1 MPRIAKRT
9 RRSGTILAAGMMSGC
24 LIAGGAGAMTVKHAG
39 EPPAKTPAGAFNKV
53 CSGCHS
59 TELPRKKLDMD
70 MDAWQQTA
78 QHMVDNGAVG
88 TPEEFDLVMQYLFEN
103 LTMVDVNH
111 ADAETLEAVLPAPAG
126 TVAAIIARRTHQPFK
141 TLDELESIRGLNAA
155 ALEAKKRLIV
165 FN

>member
-1 MPRIAKRT
+1 M
-9 RRSGTILAAGMMSGC
+9 ILAGGMMSWC
-24 LIAGGAGAMTVKHAG
+24 LLAGGAGAMTIKHAG
-39 EPPAKTPAGAFNKV
+39 EPPARTPAAAFNKV

-59 TELPRKKLDMD
+59 TELPRKKLNMD

-88 TPEEFDLVMQYLFEN
+88 TPGEFDLVMQYLFEN

-111 ADAETLEAVLPAPAG
+111 ADAETLGAVLPAPAG
-126 TVAAIIARRTHQPFK
+126 AVAAIIARRTHQPFK
-141 TLDELESIRGLNAA
+141 NLRDLETIPGLNAA
-155 ALEAKKRLIV
+155 ALNAKKRLVI

>member
-1 MPRIAKRT
+1 M
-9 RRSGTILAAGMMSGC
+9 ILAGGIMGWCLLAGS
-24 LIAGGAGAMTVKHAG
+24 AGAMTIKHAG
-39 EPPAKTPAGAFNKV
+39 EPPATTPAGAFNKV

-59 TELPRKKLDMD
+59 TELPRKKLNMD

-111 ADAETLEAVLPAPAG
+111 SDADTLGAVLPAPAG
-126 TVAAIIARRTHQPFK
+126 TVAAIIARREHQPFK
-141 TLDELESIRGLNAA
+141 NLGDLETIPGLNAA
-155 ALEAKKRLIV
+155 ALDAKKRLII